1 MAIGECGRVGAQL
14 AEAVLVFKP
23 PEVSGIVKAHP
34 GAKALLGMD
43 SRRRQQDKPE
53 EHGPP
58 FPHELKALYRSHPKD
73 PSAI

>member
-14 AEAVLVFKP
+14 AETVLVFEP
-23 PEVSGIVKAHP
+23 PEVSGVVKAHP
-34 GAKALLGMD
+34 GAKALLSMN

-58 FPHELKALYRSHPKD
+58 FSHKLKDPYRSHPKD
-73 PSAI
+73 TSAI